1 MEIQYGRPFHGQ
13 ALARLTSFLAA
24 QGLSYA
30 EDIEFTVNLLEGQRL
45 IATGSLAGGVLKCLA
60 VEKDRQGQGLMAVLV
75 TELRREAFALGRE
88 ELLVFTKPA
97 NSLLF
102 EYLGFSFIAATADV
116 CLLESQPRGIERF
129 AEKIAREAAAK
140 LDGGGS
146 GGGGSGANLGPGGS
160 CPGGPDGGTS
170 ADGPSGDPG
179 AAKPIGCVIANA
191 DPFTKGHRHLV
202 ETAAGACRRLYL
214 LILSEDRGLFSA
226 ADRLALARANTADL
240 ANVFVHP
247 TGPYQVSQATFP
259 EYFIRDKA
267 RLKEI
272 SCRLDLTIFAQRLAP
287 ALGVTRR
294 FVGEEPLS
302 AVTREYNEQMKAFL
316 PGRGI
321 AVTEVP
327 RLQAAGGPI
336 SASRVR
342 ELWRAGRLEALA
354 PFVPEATW
362 LFLSRKAAEAAH

>member
-102 EYLGFSFIAATADV
+102 ESLGFSFIAATADV

-129 AEKIAREAAAK
+129 AEKITRETAAK

-146 GGGGSGANLGPGGS
+146 GGGG
-160 CPGGPDGGTS
+160 TS
-170 ADGPSGDPG
+170 ADGSSGDPDT
-179 AAKPIGCVIANA
+179 AKPIGCVIANA

-272 SCRLDLTIFAQRLAP
+272 SCRLDLTIFAPRLAP

>member
-45 IATGSLAGGVLKCLA
+45 IATGSLAGGMLKCLA

-102 EYLGFSFIAATADV
+102 ESLGFSFIAATADV

-146 GGGGSGANLGPGGS
+146 GGGGGGGA
-160 CPGGPDGGTS
+160 S
-170 ADGPSGDPG
+170 ADGSSGDPG

-214 LILSEDRGLFSA
+214 LILSEDQGLFSA

-354 PFVPEATW
+354 PFVPETTW
-362 LFLSRKAAEAAH
+362 RFLSRKAAEAAH